1 MAAGPIWPV
10 GVNQWFYSDYTPYS
24 YDPEKAKSLLAE
36 AGYPD
41 GFDITL
47 QCISREPDNTI
58 MQIVQQQLAAVG
70 INVKLESM
78 ERLAWVDLYT
88 KQLGGQL
95 GLAKMTYPRVDAYV
109 QLNTNMGGTS
119 SNNYSQYKGRG
130 VQQAAGSDQAGIRH
144 GSPQGAAKAGS
155 KGVP

>member
-1 MAAGPIWPV
+1 MTQGLGSRSIWPV

-78 ERLAWVDLYT
+78 ERLAWVDCIPSS
-88 KQLGGQL
+88 
-95 GLAKMTYPRVDAYV
+95 LAASWALPR
-109 QLNTNMGGTS
+109 
-119 SNNYSQYKGRG
+119 
-130 VQQAAGSDQAGIRH
+130 
-144 GSPQGAAKAGS
+144 
-155 KGVP
+155 